1 MKFRHIIIKN
11 IYGGFME
18 FLYIVILSVVSLAVL
33 FIITKVIGFRQISEM
48 SFFDY
53 VIGITIGS
61 IAAEMSTNI
70 DLEWWKGITAM
81 AVYGIIGVILSL
93 LSQKSLAARKI
104 ISGTPIILIEK
115 GKISKKNMKKA
126 RIELDDLL
134 SSARGNGY
142 FNLSD
147 IDYAIMETTGKI
159 SFQPVGQKRNLN
171 PKDFNFA
178 PQNEGIYINIIM
190 DGNIIEDNLSVAG
203 ITKKELGNM
212 LKARGERVEDII
224 LGTIDSNKQLSIFH
238 KNS

>member
-1 MKFRHIIIKN
+1 
-11 IYGGFME
+11 ME
-18 FLYIVILSVVSLAVL
+18 FLYIVILSIVSLAVL

-104 ISGTPIILIEK
+104 ISGKPIILIEK
-115 GKISKKNMKKA
+115 GKIIKKNMKKA

-178 PQNEGIYINIIM
+178 PQNEGLYINIIM

-224 LGTIDSNKQLSIFH
+224 LGTIDSNKQLSIFQ

>member
-1 MKFRHIIIKN
+1 
-11 IYGGFME
+11 ME
-18 FLYIVILSVVSLAVL
+18 FLYIIILSVVSLAVL

-61 IAAEMSTNI
+61 IAAEMSTNL

-104 ISGTPIILIEK
+104 ISGKPIILIEK

-212 LKARGERVEDII
+212 LKARGEKVEDII
-224 LGTIDSNKQLSIFH
+224 LGTIDSNKQLSIFK